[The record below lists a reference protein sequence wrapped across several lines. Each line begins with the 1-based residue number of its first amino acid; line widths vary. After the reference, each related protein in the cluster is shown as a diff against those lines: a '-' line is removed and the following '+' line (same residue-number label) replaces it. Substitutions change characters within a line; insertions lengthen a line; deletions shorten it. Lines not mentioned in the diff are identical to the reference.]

1 MPGCGKS
8 TLGVVLAKSTNRS
21 FVDVDLLI
29 QQKAGKKLHKIIED
43 QGLEFF
49 SELENS
55 VGASVEA
62 ENSVIATGGSIIFG
76 EDAMA
81 HLKEIGTVV
90 YLRLPIEVIKKRIR
104 NFATR
109 GIAMKPGETLDDVF
123 AQRSP
128 LYEKYADIV
137 VELDGLSGAG
147 ASGSMGA
154 ASSTA
159 SISSTMIP
167 PSR

>member
-1 MPGCGKS
+1 MKDNIVLIGMPGCGKS
-8 TLGVVLAKSTNRS
+8 TLGVVLAKSTNRN

-43 QGLEFF
+43 EGLKYF
-49 SELENS
+49 SDLENS

-81 HLKEIGTVV
+81 HLKKIGTVV
-90 YLRLPIEVIKKRIR
+90 YLRLPLEVIKKRIR

-128 LYEKYADIV
+128 LYEKYADMTIDCENV
-137 VELDGLSGAG
+137 TFEENLEKLINTLDK
-147 ASGSMGA
+147 
-154 ASSTA
+154 
-159 SISSTMIP
+159 
-167 PSR
+167 

>member
-1 MPGCGKS
+1 MKDNIVLIGMPGCGKS
-8 TLGVVLAKSTNRS
+8 TLGVVLAKSTNRN

-128 LYEKYADIV
+128 LYEKYADMVIDCENV
-137 VELDGLSGAG
+137 TFEENLEKLINALDK
-147 ASGSMGA
+147 
-154 ASSTA
+154 
-159 SISSTMIP
+159 
-167 PSR
+167 

>member
-1 MPGCGKS
+1 MKDNIVLIGMPGCGKS
-8 TLGVVLAKSTNRS
+8 TLGVVLAKSTNRN

-43 QGLEFF
+43 EGLEYF

-81 HLKEIGTVV
+81 HLKGIGTVV
-90 YLRLPIEVIKKRIR
+90 YLRLPLEVIKKRIR

-109 GIAMKPGETLDDVF
+109 GIAMKQGETLDDVF

-128 LYEKYADIV
+128 LYEKYADMTIDCENV
-137 VELDGLSGAG
+137 TFEENLEKLINTLDK
-147 ASGSMGA
+147 
-154 ASSTA
+154 
-159 SISSTMIP
+159 
-167 PSR
+167 

>member
-1 MPGCGKS
+1 MKDNIVLIGMPGCGKS
-8 TLGVVLAKSTNRS
+8 TLGVVLAKSTNRN

-43 QGLEFF
+43 EGLKYF
-49 SELENS
+49 SDLENS
-55 VGASVEA
+55 VGASVKA

-81 HLKEIGTVV
+81 HLKKIGTVV
-90 YLRLPIEVIKKRIR
+90 YLRLPLEVIKKRIR

-128 LYEKYADIV
+128 LYEKYADMTIDCENV
-137 VELDGLSGAG
+137 TFEENLEKLINTLDK
-147 ASGSMGA
+147 
-154 ASSTA
+154 
-159 SISSTMIP
+159 
-167 PSR
+167 

>member
-1 MPGCGKS
+1 MKDNIVLIGMPGCGKS
-8 TLGVVLAKSTNRS
+8 TLGVVLAKSTNRN

-43 QGLEFF
+43 EGLKYF
-49 SELENS
+49 SDLENS

-81 HLKEIGTVV
+81 HLKKIGTVV
-90 YLRLPIEVIKKRIR
+90 YLRLPLEVIKKRIR

-128 LYEKYADIV
+128 LYEKYADMTIDCENV
-137 VELDGLSGAG
+137 TFEENLEKLIQALDK
-147 ASGSMGA
+147 
-154 ASSTA
+154 
-159 SISSTMIP
+159 
-167 PSR
+167 